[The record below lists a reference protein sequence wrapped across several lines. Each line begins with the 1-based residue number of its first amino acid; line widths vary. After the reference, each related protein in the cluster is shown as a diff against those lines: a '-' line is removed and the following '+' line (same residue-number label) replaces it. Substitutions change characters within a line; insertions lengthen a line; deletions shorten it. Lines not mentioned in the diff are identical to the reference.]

1 MRAGMAP
8 ATPALVLHL
17 HDSSVSKCLWIELP
31 VSFQCRRAKG
41 PSGRIR
47 WWWAGKVS
55 DKSSEAGTRPE
66 VPCRKETK
74 TTGKCQ
80 EFSESGAGR
89 LRAEAAVE
97 VE

>member
-1 MRAGMAP
+1 
-8 ATPALVLHL
+8 
-17 HDSSVSKCLWIELP
+17 
-31 VSFQCRRAKG
+31 
-41 PSGRIR
+41 
-47 WWWAGKVS
+47 
-55 DKSSEAGTRPE
+55 

-97 VE
+97 VEAKVKDFRFFFAFSSDFAIC